1 MPDYHIITEFALVLG
16 GQGVRV
22 NYLGMKYRLAIVLVV
37 VAILADLG
45 ISSPSIADQGPS
57 IPRVGDLAPPPSPI
71 VIGPSLAVPSS
82 VRQPKAK
89 KPTFLDGKATWYG
102 PVLQGR
108 ETASG
113 ERFDMYQFTA
123 AHRGLPFGTVL
134 RVTNRRNGKWVVV
147 RVTDRGPLDPGR
159 LIDLSYAAARQ
170 IGMVGAGI
178 VPVRIEKL
186 DAKTLRPLPN
196 APVQQA
202 KLQSPKK

>member
-1 MPDYHIITEFALVLG
+1 
-16 GQGVRV
+16 
-22 NYLGMKYRLAIVLVV
+22 
-37 VAILADLG
+37 
-45 ISSPSIADQGPS
+45 
-57 IPRVGDLAPPPSPI
+57 
-71 VIGPSLAVPSS
+71 
-82 VRQPKAK
+82 
-89 KPTFLDGKATWYG
+89 
-102 PVLQGR
+102 
-108 ETASG
+108 
-113 ERFDMYQFTA
+113 MYQFTA